1 MTHLKPKATKA
12 VVAEPQWRFAA
23 FIKRRRRVARS
34 ARRTGSSV
42 ACVTARVLCSSIDLF
57 RDYFSPGLG
66 IPDQAT
72 VDFLHVQ

>member
-1 MTHLKPKATKA
+1 LWLSLNGVLRHLSNEDA
-12 VVAEPQWRFAA
+12 VSRA
-23 FIKRRRRVARS
+23 

-57 RDYFSPGLG
+57 RDYFSPRLG

-72 VDFLHVQ
+72 EDFLHVQ